1 METGKFVQE
10 DNNTFYFINGFR
22 YKTYTVRQNPD
33 ILNYPVS
40 EQEKGKN
47 ASQLFNI
54 ALNKVSKM
62 NVSSRNFVIL

>member
-1 METGKFVQE
+1 MGEFVQE
-10 DNNTFYFINGFR
+10 DNNTYYFINGLR

-33 ILNYPVS
+33 VLNYPVS

-54 ALNKVSKM
+54 ALNKVSKI
-62 NVSSRNFVIL
+62 IL